1 MFVVRSHY
9 VHAVIIG
16 VELFQAHI
24 VTKKTQHGIFKK
36 IRGIG
41 TTLKVGRALC
51 SNSRIKS
58 KMVGCP
64 HVRLLIAIDQE
75 NL

>member
-1 MFVVRSHY
+1 MFDSV
-9 VHAVIIG
+9 
-16 VELFQAHI
+16 
-24 VTKKTQHGIFKK
+24 
-36 IRGIG
+36 
-41 TTLKVGRALC
+41 
-51 SNSRIKS
+51 NSRIKS